1 MYLSLLLWYNLDM
14 IKNIYQKNYIVYG
27 RDSQLKLDGFEE
39 HVEADD
45 KVRLLEEVL
54 ERMDYTTLHRAY
66 SDDGRPANPTPKTM
80 FKLVVYANSERTYS
94 SRDIAKACRRDVNY
108 MWLLNGEQAPSHN
121 TINRFRNKY
130 LVEAA
135 EDLFYQL
142 VKHLHEIGEINYEH
156 LFVDGTKLEA
166 NANKYSFVW
175 RKSTSKYQSRLQ
187 EKLTEYIKKLNKEY
201 GYSFT
206 EETPL
211 NKIKSALNKR
221 AQGVAF
227 VYGRGKRKSKIQ
239 REIEELTGYIA
250 KKDKY
255 ENYTATFNGRN
266 SFSKTDTDATFMR
279 MKDDHMRNAQLK
291 PGYNIQLGVESEYIT
306 GVDISSE
313 RNDLNALQPLL
324 RRIERG
330 TGHIYADVTA
340 DAGYESEENYTYFEN
355 KKNQACF
362 IKPQNYEKSKTR
374 KFKNNMNLRENM
386 PYDSEAD
393 EYTCQNGKKL
403 RSMYTGTRKNKNGF
417 ESEITYYVC
426 EACSGCPYKKKCT
439 RAKGNRT
446 MQLSKR
452 FIEQRR
458 KSLENITSE
467 KGILLRTN
475 RSIQV
480 EGAFGVI
487 KEDYRFR
494 RFLLRGK
501 RKVTVEVLLMS
512 IAFDM
517 NKLHNKLQSNR
528 CGSHLFEKNTA

>member
-291 PGYNIQLGVESEYIT
+291 PGYNIQLGVESEYIY
-306 GVDISSE
+306 
-313 RNDLNALQPLL
+313 
-324 RRIERG
+324 RRR
-330 TGHIYADVTA
+330 HI
-340 DAGYESEENYTYFEN
+340 
-355 KKNQACF
+355 Q
-362 IKPQNYEKSKTR
+362 
-374 KFKNNMNLRENM
+374 
-386 PYDSEAD
+386 
-393 EYTCQNGKKL
+393 
-403 RSMYTGTRKNKNGF
+403 
-417 ESEITYYVC
+417 
-426 EACSGCPYKKKCT
+426 
-439 RAKGNRT
+439 
-446 MQLSKR
+446 
-452 FIEQRR
+452 
-458 KSLENITSE
+458 
-467 KGILLRTN
+467 
-475 RSIQV
+475 
-480 EGAFGVI
+480 
-487 KEDYRFR
+487 
-494 RFLLRGK
+494 
-501 RKVTVEVLLMS
+501 
-512 IAFDM
+512 
-517 NKLHNKLQSNR
+517 
-528 CGSHLFEKNTA
+528 